1 MKFSIKYEINGRFR
15 IHVFQKGVMSLRQA
29 DLLQYYLG
37 TLPRVQYAKVYERTA
52 DAVIIYKVTGMR
64 SWKGSGLFLMKIKN

>member
-1 MKFSIKYEINGRFR
+1 MKFSIKHEINGRFR

-37 TLPRVQYAKVYERTA
+37 TLPEYRTQKFMNGLQTQLLF
-52 DAVIIYKVTGMR
+52 IKVTGMR